1 MAWPRALC
9 AGTSNNPR
17 TASSARLGRIQ
28 SPEILEHEPSLLRRK
43 PGQLFPRGIAQPGT
57 RAGRAGLEQ
66 RREVHAVAGGGAT
79 GALFVFVGL
88 TPREGPAG
96 VEQPAVQPLLTLD
109 RLLVETARVQ
119 LARQLARLLRQR
131 ARRGASA
138 LGLQPLELLRER
150 PLARRDRAQLREHR
164 LTARAHH
171 GQQPAR
177 LAVQPLLV
185 ARHAGELLDRFREPA
200 PRLRARDLA
209 AAPRECERRGV
220 ERVHGLFRQ
229 RPGLSG
235 VRLSLLQLLARRGH
249 LALRKAERA
258 LELRRDE
265 RVLPRRLADLPLHRR
280 RSLLDRRLA
289 RPRRGTALSA
299 AQRFGHLLL
308 AVGERRRLRQRAVER
323 AERLLAPRAGERVA
337 PRPQRLGEPRQ
348 LLLRG
353 LPGPLGAGLVG
364 LPGGLGGPLHRGL
377 RLPRGLLRRRERR
390 LPPGR
395 RPEVLPHLL
404 DAVRQRVRPL
414 FERALPRRRRA
425 VRAPRVRR
433 VPFGLAPLQVFRVG
447 RERSQ
452 RTLRCGALEQ
462 LAAPL
467 QLGLE
472 LLLRFGKPLQRLSRG
487 VGVELGERLLQLA
500 EPLLEL
506 GRDRT
511 LQQLL
516 HLAQPLLERGVV
528 DPRRLRGARD
538 LLHRLGQLLHA
549 LLERLLLARHRLR
562 PLGRLERQRAGLGRG
577 WRPAASCRLVA
588 RALLRQIAGTLAQV
602 ALRARDRI
610 RGLDQPARRGAH
622 RRPQFLEARQPQ
634 GDLRAPSQMRR
645 RSVIPRLHA
654 ESQRVAR
661 QQATPCR
668 VQLALYDGAVADA
681 AHVERLARRI
691 AHLAGPAHAPAH
703 YLEARQP
710 VVIAHVDHQGLAQR
724 QRQGRVTAGHRH
736 GHDGGRVGHHTQ
748 RQLRCFAFEGPPV
761 GRRHIQ
767 APDAGGGRRQA
778 PSAARARD
786 GESRQDAATP
796 PPPRGRRERHAR
808 GAVRHDHRALGH
820 QDRVGAGNERL
831 VGTRE
836 IRRIARRQLEVR
848 HERGQGD
855 GDAPLDAGAPAARRP
870 QEYVGL
876 DRPDPADRTARG
888 IERQR
893 GGAPR
898 L

>member
-17 TASSARLGRIQ
+17 TVSSARLGRIQ

-150 PLARRDRAQLREHR
+150 PLARRDRAKELEHG

-185 ARHAGELLDRFREPA
+185 ARHAGELLDRFREPD
-200 PRLRARDLA
+200 PRLRARELA
-209 AAPRECERRGV
+209 AAP
-220 ERVHGLFRQ
+220 
-229 RPGLSG
+229 
-235 VRLSLLQLLARRGH
+235 
-249 LALRKAERA
+249 
-258 LELRRDE
+258 
-265 RVLPRRLADLPLHRR
+265 
-280 RSLLDRRLA
+280 
-289 RPRRGTALSA
+289 
-299 AQRFGHLLL
+299 
-308 AVGERRRLRQRAVER
+308 RAVER

-348 LLLRG
+348 LLLRR

-364 LPGGLGGPLHRGL
+364 LLGGLGGPLHRGL
-377 RLPRGLLRRRERR
+377 RLPRSLLRRRERR

-425 VRAPRVRR
+425 VRAPRIRR

-452 RTLRCGALEQ
+452 RSLRCGALEQ

-562 PLGRLERQRAGLGRG
+562 ALVRLELPRPGMGRG
-577 WRPAASCRLVA
+577 WRPPASCRLVA

-602 ALRARDRI
+602 ALRAGDRI
-610 RGLDQPARRGAH
+610 RGLDQAARRGAH
-622 RRPQFLEARQPQ
+622 RRPQLLEARQPQ
-634 GDLRAPSQMRR
+634 GDLRAPTRMRHR
-645 RSVIPRLHA
+645 GVIPRLHA
-654 ESQRVAR
+654 EPQRVAR
-661 QQATPCR
+661 QQAAPGR
-668 VQLALYDGAVADA
+668 VQLPLHDRAVADA

-691 AHLAGPAHAPAH
+691 AHLTGPAHAPAH
-703 YLEARQP
+703 HLEARQP
-710 VVIAHVDHQGLAQR
+710 VVVAYVDHQRLAQR
-724 QRQGRVTAGHRH
+724 QRQRRVAAGHRQ
-736 GHDGGRVGHHTQ
+736 GHDGGRV
-748 RQLRCFAFEGPPV
+748 
-761 GRRHIQ
+761 
-767 APDAGGGRRQA
+767 
-778 PSAARARD
+778 
-786 GESRQDAATP
+786 
-796 PPPRGRRERHAR
+796 
-808 GAVRHDHRALGH
+808 
-820 QDRVGAGNERL
+820 
-831 VGTRE
+831 
-836 IRRIARRQLEVR
+836 
-848 HERGQGD
+848 
-855 GDAPLDAGAPAARRP
+855 
-870 QEYVGL
+870 
-876 DRPDPADRTARG
+876 
-888 IERQR
+888 
-893 GGAPR
+893 
-898 L
+898 

>member
-209 AAPRECERRGV
+209 AAPREGERRGV

-280 RSLLDRRLA
+280 RPLLDRRLA
-289 RPRRGTALSA
+289 RPRPGTALSA

-377 RLPRGLLRRRERR
+377 RLPRGLVRRRERR

-395 RPEVLPHLL
+395 RPELLPHLL

-425 VRAPRVRR
+425 VRAPRIRR

-447 RERSQ
+447 GERSQ
-452 RTLRCGALEQ
+452 RTLRCSACRVASGSSWAS
-462 LAAPL
+462 ASCN
-467 QLGLE
+467 
-472 LLLRFGKPLQRLSRG
+472 SRSRCSSSG
-487 VGVELGERLLQLA
+487 VTARCNSCCTSRSRCWNA
-500 EPLLEL
+500 ESLI
-506 GRDRT
+506 
-511 LQQLL
+511 
-516 HLAQPLLERGVV
+516 
-528 DPRRLRGARD
+528 
-538 LLHRLGQLLHA
+538 
-549 LLERLLLARHRLR
+549 
-562 PLGRLERQRAGLGRG
+562 
-577 WRPAASCRLVA
+577 PAACAA
-588 RALLRQIAGTLAQV
+588 RAISST
-602 ALRARDRI
+602 ALDSSCTRCSSASCSRAT
-610 RGLDQPARRGAH
+610 ACA
-622 RRPQFLEARQPQ
+622 
-634 GDLRAPSQMRR
+634 
-645 RSVIPRLHA
+645 RSVA
-654 ESQRVAR
+654 WNGNV
-661 QQATPCR
+661 
-668 VQLALYDGAVADA
+668 
-681 AHVERLARRI
+681 
-691 AHLAGPAHAPAH
+691 PAWD
-703 YLEARQP
+703 E
-710 VVIAHVDHQGLAQR
+710 
-724 QRQGRVTAGHRH
+724 
-736 GHDGGRVGHHTQ
+736 
-748 RQLRCFAFEGPPV
+748 
-761 GRRHIQ
+761 
-767 APDAGGGRRQA
+767 GGGRRPPVVSSRERCCARSPVRSPRSRCEPAIESAVSTRPRVAARIAARSSSRLGSRRATSALRPRCGAGALSHASTRNRNVSPGSRPRRAASSSPCTMARSPTPLTSSDSRAASPTLPVRLTRQLTTWRRDNPWSSRTSITRGWRSDSGRVVSRPGTGTVTTGA
-778 PSAARARD
+778 ESGTTRNANCGASSSRAPPSAV
-786 GESRQDAATP
+786 ATS
-796 PPPRGRRERHAR
+796 
-808 GAVRHDHRALGH
+808 
-820 QDRVGAGNERL
+820 
-831 VGTRE
+831 
-836 IRRIARRQLEVR
+836 RRQMPE
-848 HERGQGD
+848 
-855 GDAPLDAGAPAARRP
+855 AAGARRP
-870 QEYVGL
+870 EKRAPV
-876 DRPDPADRTARG
+876 TASRAM
-888 IERQR
+888 
-893 GGAPR
+893 APP
-898 L
+898 